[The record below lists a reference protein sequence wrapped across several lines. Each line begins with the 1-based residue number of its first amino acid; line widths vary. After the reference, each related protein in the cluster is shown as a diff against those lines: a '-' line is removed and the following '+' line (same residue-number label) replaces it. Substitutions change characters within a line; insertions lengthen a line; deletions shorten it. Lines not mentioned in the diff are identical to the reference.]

1 MAKSKT
7 AVAASAVSKQ
17 AAALSTD
24 AARKR
29 ELDKLKQVEQE
40 SFQTR
45 QRFRERFYLQE
56 IYEVWWSWPASK
68 RRSFARQA
76 GRLSKIDTR
85 PSSHPIRVL
94 IDCTSPSTEERMKS
108 RWTQAL
114 RLAEVLNVPPS
125 NLEKLGKKYGGVAGC
140 ARAYAAHRKELAANR
155 LEKLQNLRQKNR
167 VKMKAR

>member
-7 AVAASAVSKQ
+7 AKAESAVSKQ
-17 AAALSTD
+17 ATAQRTD

-29 ELDKLKQVEQE
+29 ELAKLLQTEQE

-45 QRFRERFYLQE
+45 QRFWERFYLQE
-56 IYEVWWSWPASK
+56 VYETWWSWPTDK
-68 RRSFARQA
+68 KTSFAGQA
-76 GRLSKIDTR
+76 ARLSNIAAR

-94 IDCTSPSTEERMKS
+94 IDCTSPSTNERMKS

-114 RLAEVLNVPPS
+114 RLADELGVPPS

-140 ARAYAAHRKELAANR
+140 ARAYAAYRQELRAKKQ
-155 LEKLQNLRQKNR
+155 EKLPRR
-167 VKMKAR
+167 PR

>member
-1 MAKSKT
+1 MAGSKNFRAT
-7 AVAASAVSKQ
+7 SVSKQ

-29 ELDKLKQVEQE
+29 ELEKLKQIEQE

-68 RRSFARQA
+68 RTSFARQA
-76 GRLSKIDTR
+76 ARLSKIAAR
-85 PSSHPIRVL
+85 PSSHPIRIL
-94 IDCTSPSTEERMKS
+94 IDCTSPSTEEKMKS

-114 RLAEVLNVPPS
+114 RLADVLSVPPCD
-125 NLEKLGKKYGGVAGC
+125 LEKFGNKYGGVAGC
-140 ARAYAAHRKELAANR
+140 ARAYAAHLK
-155 LEKLQNLRQKNR
+155 KLGAKRQKS
-167 VKMKAR
+167 AL

>member
-1 MAKSKT
+1 MAGSKNFRAT
-7 AVAASAVSKQ
+7 SVSKQ

-24 AARKR
+24 ATRKR
-29 ELDKLKQVEQE
+29 ELEKLEQIEQE
-40 SFQTR
+40 SFQAR

-68 RRSFARQA
+68 RTSFARQA
-76 GRLSKIDTR
+76 ARLSKIAAR

-125 NLEKLGKKYGGVAGC
+125 NLEKLGRKYGGVSGC
-140 ARAYAAHRKELAANR
+140 ARAYAVHRKELRAKTHK
-155 LEKLQNLRQKNR
+155 KLPLKLR
-167 VKMKAR
+167 